1 MDSKKLEIFGILTA
15 MVSLLIFVSLIGYN
29 PNEDPGIS
37 PNIKVE
43 NPMGILGV
51 WIGYALIKLS
61 FGYIS
66 LLIPFL
72 IMTWGIWFFSNK
84 SFEKIYRIS
93 IFVLISII
101 LGSLTVGF
109 YQISFVELNDQDFL
123 YSGMIG
129 GLLAGLFFDF
139 LGFYGFGI
147 TLLFVWLVFFRS
159 IYGASFYIPIKDNF
173 SSFVAYLKKSKKDT
187 KTKRKNINTKNEK
200 INNDQLLIL
209 NESKDDTIID
219 AEKDK
224 STDEKIEAEKGVTE
238 IYEEVSSQSDVIMEE
253 SNDIQSDSK
262 INTFD
267 KNNDENSLL
276 EK

>member
-84 SFEKIYRIS
+84 SFW
-93 IFVLISII
+93 IFNNLIK
-101 LGSLTVGF
+101 
-109 YQISFVELNDQDFL
+109 
-123 YSGMIG
+123 
-129 GLLAGLFFDF
+129 FD
-139 LGFYGFGI
+139 
-147 TLLFVWLVFFRS
+147 
-159 IYGASFYIPIKDNF
+159 
-173 SSFVAYLKKSKKDT
+173 
-187 KTKRKNINTKNEK
+187 
-200 INNDQLLIL
+200 
-209 NESKDDTIID
+209 
-219 AEKDK
+219 
-224 STDEKIEAEKGVTE
+224 
-238 IYEEVSSQSDVIMEE
+238 VSS
-253 SNDIQSDSK
+253 IQFGPLYIFF
-262 INTFD
+262 INS
-267 KNNDENSLL
+267 EGS
-276 EK
+276 ERII

>member
-93 IFVLISII
+93 IFVFPVIGFTSSSEHSSNQV
-101 LGSLTVGF
+101 SLNPLR
-109 YQISFVELNDQDFL
+109 Y
-123 YSGMIG
+123 
-129 GLLAGLFFDF
+129 LF
-139 LGFYGFGI
+139 
-147 TLLFVWLVFFRS
+147 
-159 IYGASFYIPIKDNF
+159 
-173 SSFVAYLKKSKKDT
+173 
-187 KTKRKNINTKNEK
+187 
-200 INNDQLLIL
+200 
-209 NESKDDTIID
+209 
-219 AEKDK
+219 
-224 STDEKIEAEKGVTE
+224 
-238 IYEEVSSQSDVIMEE
+238 
-253 SNDIQSDSK
+253 
-262 INTFD
+262 
-267 KNNDENSLL
+267 
-276 EK
+276 

>member
-66 LLIPFL
+66 LLLPFL

-109 YQISFVELNDQDFL
+109 YQISFVDPNDQDFL
-123 YSGMIG
+123 
-129 GLLAGLFFDF
+129 
-139 LGFYGFGI
+139 
-147 TLLFVWLVFFRS
+147 
-159 IYGASFYIPIKDNF
+159 
-173 SSFVAYLKKSKKDT
+173 
-187 KTKRKNINTKNEK
+187 
-200 INNDQLLIL
+200 
-209 NESKDDTIID
+209 
-219 AEKDK
+219 
-224 STDEKIEAEKGVTE
+224 
-238 IYEEVSSQSDVIMEE
+238 
-253 SNDIQSDSK
+253 
-262 INTFD
+262 
-267 KNNDENSLL
+267 
-276 EK
+276 

>member
-1 MDSKKLEIFGILTA
+1 MESKKLEIFGILTA
-15 MVSLLIFVSLIGYN
+15 MVSLLIFISLIGYN

-101 LGSLTVGF
+101 LGSLTLGF
-109 YQISFVELNDQDFL
+109 YQISFVNLNDQDFL

-129 GLLAGLFFDF
+129 GLLAGLLFDF
-139 LGFYGFGI
+139 LGSYGFGI
-147 TLLFVWLVFFRS
+147 ALFFVWLVFFRS

-173 SSFVAYLKKSKKDT
+173 SSFVAYLKKSKKDN
-187 KTKRKNINTKNEK
+187 KAKRKDMNTNNEV
-200 INNDQLLIL
+200 IEDNQLLIY
-209 NESKDDTIID
+209 N
-219 AEKDK
+219 KDK
-224 STDEKIEAEKGVTE
+224 EN
-238 IYEEVSSQSDVIMEE
+238 IYY
-253 SNDIQSDSK
+253 
-262 INTFD
+262 TY
-267 KNNDENSLL
+267 
-276 EK
+276 